1 MKTDSIYKTSASV
14 LILIGLAALVS
25 ICLAAC
31 SQFDAEAV
39 VNPLTGAAKVSI
51 KAAK

>member
-1 MKTDSIYKTSASV
+1 MKTDAIAKTSAS
-14 LILIGLAALVS
+14 ILIAIILAALVS
-25 ICLAAC
+25 VYLAAC

-39 VNPLTGAAKVSI
+39 VNPLTGAAKISI